1 MQMTKLYLRRI
12 SIFWFSFAI
21 FLSQN
26 ALARKNAAHQDAAPK
41 NTASKDVAQKD
52 AAPKNAA
59 SKGTQNDTA
68 PKGAAAS
75 LESVLTVMDK
85 AADSFKTTE
94 ADFVWDV
101 FTKVVEQT
109 DTDTGKIY
117 FRRAKNEIQ
126 MLADVTGP
134 KPENKKSVL
143 YSDSKVQL
151 YQPGKL
157 DTVTIYDM
165 SKKPGVESF
174 LVLGF
179 GGRGHDLSKSF
190 DVTYLGS
197 EKLNGV
203 DTEKINL
210 VPKSAQVRNNF
221 DHIILWI
228 DPSRGISVQQQ
239 LVTGNEDYRLAKY
252 SNIRVNQKIPDNDFK
267 LKTTGKTKFVTP

>member
-12 SIFWFSFAI
+12 SIFWFLFAL

-26 ALARKNAAHQDAAPK
+26 ALARKKAAQ
-41 NTASKDVAQKD
+41 TD
-52 AAPKNAA
+52 AAPKNASSNA
-59 SKGTQNDTA
+59 TTQKDTT
-68 PKGAAAS
+68 PKSAAAS
-75 LESVLTVMDK
+75 LESVLTSMDK
-85 AADSFKTTE
+85 AAENFKATE
-94 ADFVWDV
+94 ADFVWDM

-134 KPENKKSVL
+134 KPENRKSVL
-143 YSDSKVQL
+143 YSDSKIQL

-165 SKKPGVESF
+165 SKKPEFESY

-210 VPKSAQVRNNF
+210 VPKSQQVRNTF

-239 LVTGNEDYRLAKY
+239 FIAGNEDYRLAKY
-252 SNIRVNQKIPDNDFK
+252 SNIRILQKISDNDFK
-267 LKTTGKTKFVTP
+267 LKTDGKTKFVTP

>member
-1 MQMTKLYLRRI
+1 MQIAKLYLRRI
-12 SIFWFSFAI
+12 STLWFLFAI
-21 FLSQN
+21 FLSPN

-41 NTASKDVAQKD
+41 NAASRDAAQK
-52 AAPKNAA
+52 
-59 SKGTQNDTA
+59 DTA
-68 PKGAAAS
+68 PKGAPAS
-75 LESVLTVMDK
+75 LESVLTSMDK

-94 ADFVWDV
+94 ADFVWDQ

-109 DTDTGKIY
+109 DTETGKIY

-143 YSDSKVQL
+143 YSDSKIQL

-165 SKKPGVESF
+165 SKKPEVESF

-179 GGRGHDLSKSF
+179 GGRGHDLPKSF

-210 VPKSAQVRNNF
+210 VPKSAQARNTF

-228 DPSRGISVQQQ
+228 DPSKGISVQQQ
-239 LVTGNEDYRLAKY
+239 LVAGNEDYRLAKY
-252 SNIRVNQKIPDNDFK
+252 SNIRVDQKIPDNAFK